1 MTHPQKTGPSRTL
14 HTINEAAELLGVQP
28 QTITARIKDG
38 TLPAYNIGPR
48 DVKRPTVRIVH
59 EDLMGL
65 LRRIN

>member
-1 MTHPQKTGPSRTL
+1 MTHPKSNGPSRTL
-14 HTINEAAELLGVQP
+14 HTMNEAAELLGVDV
-28 QTITARIKDG
+28 QTISARIKDG
-38 TLPAYNIGPR
+38 SLPAYNIGPR